1 MKKTT
6 SEKTASQRANSW
18 SGSKNDVKKELLV
31 NIHTMID
38 IKILREN
45 PELVRHNLKYKW
57 VTWVD
62 IEKVWE
68 LDVLRIDLQKKLD
81 LLRNERNQISGSEN
95 GQKPSPE
102 VIEKWRKLK
111 TQISELESEYKS
123 VDEEFLRLFKQ
134 IPNIA
139 TEDTPLGLTEDENVE
154 VKKWGTIKE
163 FDFKPLNHF
172 EIAEKFDWIDKDRA
186 AKVSGAR
193 FAYLKG
199 ELVRLQLALM
209 SWVMDELTNED
220 VLQQVI
226 QQEWLN
232 VSSKPFLPILPPY
245 MIKTAPYD
253 AMDRLHPTEE
263 RYKIEGQDLWLQ
275 GSAEHVLGSMHQ
287 DEVFKE
293 QDLPLR
299 YIGYATSF
307 RWEAGTYGKDMEWII
322 RMHQFDKLEME
333 SFTTAESSHDEHLFF
348 SALQEYLMQQLELP
362 YRKLQKCTFDIGK
375 PNAKWSDIDVW
386 LPGQWKYRETH
397 TADYMTDYQA
407 RRLNTRV
414 RRKSWDLELIHTN
427 DATAFACGRA
437 LVGILENYQQ
447 VDGSVEIPEVLRPYM
462 GRKTYIGK

>member
-1 MKKTT
+1 
-6 SEKTASQRANSW
+6 
-18 SGSKNDVKKELLV
+18 
-31 NIHTMID
+31 MID

-45 PELVRHNLKYKW
+45 PDVVTHALKYKA
-57 VTWVD
+57 VKGVD
-62 IEKVWE
+62 VDE
-68 LDVLRIDLQKKLD
+68 VLRLDGERLHLQKQLD
-81 LLRNERNQISGSEN
+81 TLRAERNQIAHGGK

-102 VIEKWRKLK
+102 IVEKGKELK
-111 TQISELESEYKS
+111 AKIASLEEEYKKI
-123 VDEEFLRLFKQ
+123 EELFFTLYKK
-134 IPNIA
+134 IPNIP
-139 TEDTPLGLTEDENVE
+139 TPDTPLGLTEDENVE
-154 VKKWGTIKE
+154 VKKWGIIKE
-163 FDFKPLNHF
+163 FSFTPLNHY
-172 EIAEKFDWIDKDRA
+172 EIAAKFDWIDKERA
-186 AKVSGAR
+186 AKVSGSR

-209 SWVMDELTNED
+209 SWVMDTLSD
-220 VLQQVI
+220 SSQLQRI
-226 QQEWLN
+226 IEEEGLS

-287 DEVFKE
+287 DEIFSE
-293 QDLPLR
+293 EELPVR

-307 RWEAGTYGKDMEWII
+307 RGEAGTYGKDMEGII

-333 SFTTAESSHDEHLFF
+333 SFSTAETSHEEHLFF
-348 SALQEYLMQQLELP
+348 SAVQEYLMQKLELP

-375 PNAKWSDIDVW
+375 PNAKGSDIDVW
-386 LPGQWKYRETH
+386 LPGQGKYRETH

-414 RRKSWDLELIHTN
+414 RRKSGDIELIHTN

-447 VDGSVEIPEVLRPYM
+447 ADGSVEIPEVLRSYM
-462 GRKTYIGK
+462 GGKTHIGK